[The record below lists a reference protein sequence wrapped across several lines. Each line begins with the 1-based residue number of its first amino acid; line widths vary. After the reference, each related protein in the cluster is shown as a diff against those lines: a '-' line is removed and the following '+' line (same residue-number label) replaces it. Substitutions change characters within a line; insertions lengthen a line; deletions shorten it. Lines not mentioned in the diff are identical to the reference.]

1 MEEAVP
7 SEWSYI
13 SSETFQSASVLRI
26 LPRSDLGA
34 RSAGVQV
41 HSMQASGTQEMSQG
55 GAQAMLE
62 CATATATTDA
72 EHRIADDRQERR
84 STTA

>member
-1 MEEAVP
+1 
-7 SEWSYI
+7 
-13 SSETFQSASVLRI
+13 
-26 LPRSDLGA
+26 
-34 RSAGVQV
+34 
-41 HSMQASGTQEMSQG
+41 MQASGTQEMSQG